1 MGSQKGGWMRRIG
14 MARSLAGLSALALVV
29 AACGGEDPAEPVA
42 ETDADDSA
50 DAEAEEDPADGD
62 DAEEAEDA
70 DAEEEEEA
78 DGDALR
84 VGFVHTSPV
93 TDGGWTT
100 SHDTGVQELVDH
112 FGDEIE
118 ITTVDSVDEG
128 PDSERVIED
137 LARQGHDVIFAT
149 SFGFME
155 PMLAVAE
162 EYPEV
167 VFEHATGY
175 MTADNMGNY
184 FGAAEEGRYL
194 EGMAA
199 ADASETGELGYVA
212 AFPIPEV
219 VRGINAFALGAR
231 SVDPEA
237 TVRVVWT
244 STWYD
249 PDLEGQAAE
258 SLLDAGV
265 DAIGMHQDT
274 PATGQA
280 AEAAGAKWTG
290 YHTDREEEAPDAWL
304 TATVWDWAPY
314 YIETVQEVLDGSWEA
329 DAYYGSMADGMV
341 DIAPFGTSVSDEIRE
356 EIEQRKQEIIDGEFE
371 PFSGPITDQDGDE
384 RVAEGASMSLEELL
398 EIDFFVEGV
407 IGDVSG

>member
-1 MGSQKGGWMRRIG
+1 MM
-14 MARSLAGLSALALVV
+14 LPVVVVALVA
-29 AACGGEDPAEPVA
+29 AACGGADPSDPASGDDGDTTSAEDTADDGEVGG
-42 ETDADDSA
+42 ETDDTA
-50 DAEAEEDPADGD
+50 AEGDGD
-62 DAEEAEDA
+62 V
-70 DAEEEEEA
+70 
-78 DGDALR
+78 LR

-100 SHDTGVQELVDH
+100 SHDRGAQAVAEE
-112 FGDEIE
+112 FGDAVE
-118 ITTVDSVDEG
+118 ITTVDSVAEG
-128 PDSERVIED
+128 PDAERVIED

-162 EYPEV
+162 QYPDV

-199 ADASETGELGYVA
+199 AAASETGNLGYVA

-219 VRGINAFALGAR
+219 LRGINAWTLGAR
-231 SVDPEA
+231 SVNPDA

-249 PDLEGQAAE
+249 PETEGQAAE
-258 SLLDAGV
+258 GLLDAGV

-280 AEAAGAKWTG
+280 ADAVGAKWTG
-290 YHTDREEEAPDAWL
+290 YHTDRSDEVPDAWL
-304 TATVWDWAPY
+304 TATVWDWAPF
-314 YIETVQEVLDGSWEA
+314 YIETVREVMDGTWTSES
-329 DAYYGSMADGMV
+329 YYGSMADGMV
-341 DIAPFGTSVSDEIRE
+341 NLAPFGESVPEDIRG
-356 EIEQRKQEIIDGEFE
+356 EIETRQQEIVDGGFA
-371 PFSGPITDQDGDE
+371 PFTGPIVDQDGNE
-384 RVAEGASMSLEELL
+384 VLAEGETMTLDELL
-398 EIDFFVEGV
+398 SIDFFVEGV
-407 IGDVSG
+407 IGSPTG

>member
-1 MGSQKGGWMRRIG
+1 MRLRRR
-14 MARSLAGLSALALVV
+14 MLPAAVAVALVA
-29 AACGGEDPAEPVA
+29 AACGGA
-42 ETDADDSA
+42 
-50 DAEAEEDPADGD
+50 DPADDPAGD
-62 DAEEAEDA
+62 DADTTATDDTADDEAA
-70 DAEEEEEA
+70 DDEA
-78 DGDALR
+78 AADDGDGDVLR

-100 SHDTGVQELVDH
+100 SHDNGRAALEEE
-112 FGDEIE
+112 FGERVE
-118 ITTVDSVDEG
+118 VTTIDSVAEG
-128 PDSERVIED
+128 PDAERVIED
-137 LARQGHDVIFAT
+137 LARQGHDIIFAT

-162 EYPEV
+162 EYPDI

-199 ADASETGELGYVA
+199 AAASETGELGYVA

-219 VRGINAFALGAR
+219 LRGINAWTLGAR
-231 SVDPEA
+231 EVDPDA

-249 PDLEGQAAE
+249 PETEGQAAE

-280 AEAAGAKWTG
+280 ADAVGAKWTG
-290 YHTDREEEAPDAWL
+290 YHTDRSDEVPDAWL
-304 TATVWDWAPY
+304 TATVWDWGPY
-314 YIETVQEVLDGSWEA
+314 YIERVQQVMDGTWESES
-329 DAYYGSMADGMV
+329 YYGSMADGMV
-341 DIAPFGTSVSDEIRE
+341 NLASFGESVPDDIRDDIE
-356 EIEQRKQEIIDGEFE
+356 ERQQEIVDGEFE
-371 PFSGPITDQDGDE
+371 PFTGPIEDQDGNE
-384 RVAEGASMSLEELL
+384 IVADGETMTLEELL
-398 EIDFFVEGV
+398 SIDFFVDGV
-407 IGDVSG
+407 IGDPTG

>member
-1 MGSQKGGWMRRIG
+1 MRVR
-14 MARSLAGLSALALVV
+14 RSLLPLLAAALV
-29 AACGGEDPAEPVA
+29 ATACGGADPSDPGS
-42 ETDADDSA
+42 ADDDGTTTEDDGA
-50 DAEAEEDPADGD
+50 AAEDDGTEDGD
-62 DAEEAEDA
+62 G
-70 DAEEEEEA
+70 
-78 DGDALR
+78 DGDGDVIR

-100 SHDTGVQELVDH
+100 SHDRGAQAVAEE
-112 FGDEIE
+112 FGDAVE
-118 ITTVDSVDEG
+118 ITTIDSVAEG
-128 PDSERVIED
+128 PDAERVIED
-137 LARQGHDVIFAT
+137 LARQGHDIIFAT

-162 EYPEV
+162 QYPDI

-199 ADASETGELGYVA
+199 AGASETGELGYVA

-219 VRGINAFALGAR
+219 LRGINAWTLGAR
-231 SVDPEA
+231 SVNPDA

-249 PDLEGQAAE
+249 PETEGQAAQG
-258 SLLDAGV
+258 LLDAGV

-280 AEAAGAKWTG
+280 ADRAGAKWTG
-290 YHTDREEEAPDAWL
+290 YHANRQDEAPEAWL

-314 YIETVQEVLDGSWEA
+314 YIETVQMVLDGTWEPRS
-329 DAYYGSMADGMV
+329 YYGSMADGMV
-341 DIAPFGTSVSDEIRE
+341 NLAPFGESVSEEART
-356 EIEQRKQEIIDGEFE
+356 EIEAKQQEIIDGSFE
-371 PFSGPITDQDGDE
+371 PFTGPINDQDGQE
-384 RVAEGASMSLEELL
+384 RVADGESMSLEELL
-398 EIDFFVEGV
+398 SIDFFVEGV
-407 IGDVSG
+407 IGDVTG

>member
-1 MGSQKGGWMRRIG
+1 MMVPV
-14 MARSLAGLSALALVV
+14 AVVALVA
-29 AACGGEDPAEPVA
+29 AACGGADPSDPGSG
-42 ETDADDSA
+42 DDGDTA
-50 DAEAEEDPADGD
+50 AADGTD
-62 DAEEAEDA
+62 DDGAAAEDDGEGDGEGDGA
-70 DAEEEEEA
+70 GEG
-78 DGDALR
+78 DGDVLR

-100 SHDTGVQELVDH
+100 SHDRGAQAVAEE
-112 FGDEIE
+112 FGDAVE
-118 ITTVDSVDEG
+118 ITTIDSVAEG
-128 PDSERVIED
+128 PDAERVIED

-162 EYPEV
+162 QYPDI

-199 ADASETGELGYVA
+199 AAASETGELGYVA

-219 VRGINAFALGAR
+219 LRGINAWTLGAR
-231 SVDPEA
+231 SVNPDA

-249 PDLEGQAAE
+249 PETEGQAAE
-258 SLLDAGV
+258 GLLDAGV

-280 AEAAGAKWTG
+280 ADAVGAKWTG
-290 YHTDREEEAPDAWL
+290 YHTDRSEEVPDAWL
-304 TATVWDWAPY
+304 TATVWDWGPF
-314 YIETVQEVLDGSWEA
+314 YIETVREVMEDTWTSES
-329 DAYYGSMADGMV
+329 YYGSMADGMV
-341 DIAPFGTSVSDEIRE
+341 NLAPFGESVPEDIRG
-356 EIEQRKQEIIDGEFE
+356 EIETRQQEIVDGEFE
-371 PFSGPITDQDGDE
+371 PFTGPIVDQDGNEVLADGE
-384 RVAEGASMSLEELL
+384 TMTLDELL
-398 EIDFFVEGV
+398 SIDFFVEGV
-407 IGDVSG
+407 VGSPTG

>member
-1 MGSQKGGWMRRIG
+1 MRVRKHVLG
-14 MARSLAGLSALALVV
+14 VVALALV
-29 AACGGEDPAEPVA
+29 ASACGGADPTDPGTATDDGAATEDGAE
-42 ETDADDSA
+42 D
-50 DAEAEEDPADGD
+50 DGD
-62 DAEEAEDA
+62 TGDDGEATGE
-70 DAEEEEEA
+70 
-78 DGDALR
+78 GDVLR
-84 VGFVHTSPV
+84 VGFVHVSPV

-100 SHDTGVQELVDH
+100 SHDNGAQAVADE
-112 FGDEIE
+112 FGDRVE
-118 ITTVDSVDEG
+118 ITTVDQVAEG
-128 PDSERVIED
+128 PDAERVIED
-137 LARQGHDVIFAT
+137 LARQGHDIIFAT

-162 EYPEV
+162 QYPDV

-175 MTADNMGNY
+175 LTADNMGNY

-199 ADASETGELGYVA
+199 AAASETGELGYVA

-219 VRGINAFALGAR
+219 VRGINAWTLGAR
-231 SVDPEA
+231 SVNPDA

-249 PDLEGQAAE
+249 PDLEGQAAQ

-280 AEAAGAKWTG
+280 ADAVGAKWTG
-290 YHTDREEEAPDAWL
+290 YHTDRSDEVPDAWL
-304 TATVWDWAPY
+304 TATVWDWGPFY
-314 YIETVQEVLDGSWEA
+314 VQRVQEVMDGTWESQS
-329 DAYYGSMADGMV
+329 YYGTMADGMV
-341 DIAPFGTSVSDEIRE
+341 NLAPFGESVPEDIQG
-356 EIEQRKQEIIDGEFE
+356 EIETRQQEIIDGDFE
-371 PFSGPITDQDGDE
+371 PFTGPINDQDGQE
-384 RVAEGASMSLEELL
+384 RVADGESMSFEDLMSF
-398 EIDFFVEGV
+398 DWFVEGV

>member
-1 MGSQKGGWMRRIG
+1 MRVR
-14 MARSLAGLSALALVV
+14 RSLLPLLAAALV
-29 AACGGEDPAEPVA
+29 ATACGGADPSDPGS
-42 ETDADDSA
+42 ADD
-50 DAEAEEDPADGD
+50 DGTTT
-62 DAEEAEDA
+62 
-70 DAEEEEEA
+70 EA
-78 DGDALR
+78 DGAAAEDDGTEDGDGDGDGDGDVIR

-100 SHDTGVQELVDH
+100 SHDRGAQAVAEE
-112 FGDEIE
+112 FGDAVE
-118 ITTVDSVDEG
+118 ITTIDSVAEG
-128 PDSERVIED
+128 PDAERVIED
-137 LARQGHDVIFAT
+137 LARQGHDIIFAT

-162 EYPEV
+162 QYPDI

-199 ADASETGELGYVA
+199 AGASETGELGYVA

-219 VRGINAFALGAR
+219 LRGINAWTLGAR
-231 SVDPEA
+231 SVNPDA

-249 PDLEGQAAE
+249 PETEGQAAQG
-258 SLLDAGV
+258 LLDAGV

-280 AEAAGAKWTG
+280 AAGAGAYWTG
-290 YHTDREEEAPDAWL
+290 YHSDRSEEVPEAWL
-304 TATVWDWAPY
+304 TATIWDWAPF
-314 YIETVQEVLDGSWEA
+314 YIERVQQVMDGTWESES
-329 DAYYGSMADGMV
+329 YYGSMADGMV
-341 DIAPFGTSVSDEIRE
+341 NLAPFGDAVPDDIRT
-356 EIEQRKQEIIDGEFE
+356 EIETRQQEIIDGEFA
-371 PFSGPITDQDGDE
+371 PFTGPILDQNGDE
-384 RVAEGASMSLEELL
+384 IVAEGDSMSLEELL
-398 EIDFFVEGV
+398 SIDFFVEGV
-407 IGDVSG
+407 IGSPTG